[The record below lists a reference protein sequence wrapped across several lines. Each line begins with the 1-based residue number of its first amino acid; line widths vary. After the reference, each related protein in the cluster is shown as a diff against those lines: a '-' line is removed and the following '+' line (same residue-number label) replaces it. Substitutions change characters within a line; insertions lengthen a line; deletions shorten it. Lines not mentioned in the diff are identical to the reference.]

1 MLGRIYPPRTTLC
14 GSVHS
19 GGEMCRQVTEQLE
32 DALGLQPRPRPGS
45 PGRVPVPVGPDGA
58 ERGHLHEPSPAS
70 APIGSVQRAR
80 WRADPESRAPR
91 ICVAGRSPLPLNACL
106 ELLLA
111 HRPHL
116 AFQTAPQPS
125 QSACLW
131 SAPGLEL
138 HLGAPVLG
146 RTLSYHHHFEIPK
159 N

>member
-111 HRPHL
+111 
-116 AFQTAPQPS
+116 
-125 QSACLW
+125 QSASLSLSNSSSTKPVSLPMVCTRAGA
-131 SAPGLEL
+131 APGGPRAWTNAQL
-138 HLGAPVLG
+138 PP
-146 RTLSYHHHFEIPK
+146 SF
-159 N
+159 